1 MEGYLCYHCKGPFG
15 DLGDLINHTRDEH
28 QARQLS
34 NLVPDKQNFRAY
46 HYNKHPTDIPK
57 NANIYFEGG
66 KLIVKEKCVSDSPS
80 STHKIAK
87 QAVTPVKRP
96 IDAKAEL
103 FVQYSDL
110 SETLEYS
117 DAHSASD
124 IAPSDI

>member
-1 MEGYLCYHCKGPFG
+1 M
-15 DLGDLINHTRDEH
+15 
-28 QARQLS
+28 
-34 NLVPDKQNFRAY
+34 
-46 HYNKHPTDIPK
+46 
-57 NANIYFEGG
+57 
-66 KLIVKEKCVSDSPS
+66 KEKCVSDSPS
-80 STHKIAK
+80 PTHKIAK